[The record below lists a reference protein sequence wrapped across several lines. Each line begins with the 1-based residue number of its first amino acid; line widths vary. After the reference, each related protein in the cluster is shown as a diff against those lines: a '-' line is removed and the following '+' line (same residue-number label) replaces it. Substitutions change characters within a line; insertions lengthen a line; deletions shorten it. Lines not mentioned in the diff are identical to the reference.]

1 MNNQTNDLNQAEIKA
16 QRVQDRLGPEIQE
29 FRDTRKTLQLGTLD
43 RAGKPHTSYA
53 PFAFSEQGYYILVSN
68 LAQHGQNLRH
78 NKAVSI
84 MMIEDES
91 QAKTVFA
98 RRRLSFDT
106 NAEHIARESDDWAEG
121 IEILHARLGEMVLE
135 LSQLG
140 DFNLYRLNPVSGRYV
155 KGFGK
160 AFNVTGDDLLTI
172 VRLDEGHVKQM
183 KEQAE

>member
-1 MNNQTNDLNQAEIKA
+1 MSKQTNELNQAELKA
-16 QRVQDRLGPEIQE
+16 QRLQERLGPEIQT
-29 FRDTRKTLQLGTLD
+29 FRNTRKSLQLGTLD

-68 LAQHGQNLRH
+68 LAQHGQNLRY
-78 NKAVSI
+78 NLAVSI

-91 QAKTVFA
+91 QAKSIFA

-106 NAEHIARESDDWAEG
+106 NAQHIARDSDEWSEG
-121 IEILHARLGEMVLE
+121 IKILHDRLGDRVLE

-140 DFNLYRLNPVSGRYV
+140 DFHLYRLKPISGRYV

-160 AFNVTGDDLLTI
+160 AFNVTGEDLLTL
-172 VRLDEGHVKQM
+172 VHLNEGHVRQIKDDID
-183 KEQAE
+183 